1 MKKFTYFVSR
11 MNCDEENEVLEQ
23 YESKSSAFIRYSELS
38 CEMVVGTSKVVRFD
52 PSTLKQK
59 TIHEYH
65 KDQFI
70 IDILNER

>member
-1 MKKFTYFVSR
+1 

-38 CEMVVGTSKVVRFD
+38 CEMIVGTSKVVRFN
-52 PSTLKQK
+52 SVTFESKV
-59 TIHEYH
+59 IHEYH

-70 IDILNER
+70 IDLLNEK